1 SHSSTTSWRR
11 RRSEGLDHDVERG
24 GEPLPPPD
32 PGGCLW
38 VIARAG
44 CGMAALQIL
53 MALGILL
60 AALLSLLLFR

>member
-1 SHSSTTSWRR
+1 
-11 RRSEGLDHDVERG
+11 LPHDAGG
-24 GEPLPPPD
+24 GEPLPPRD

-44 CGMAALQIL
+44 CGMAGLQIL
-53 MALGILL
+53 MALAIIL

>member
-1 SHSSTTSWRR
+1 MPPDSD
-11 RRSEGLDHDVERG
+11 GG
-24 GEPLPPPD
+24 GEPLPRRD

-53 MALGILL
+53 MALAIIL
-60 AALLSLLLFR
+60 AALISLLLFR